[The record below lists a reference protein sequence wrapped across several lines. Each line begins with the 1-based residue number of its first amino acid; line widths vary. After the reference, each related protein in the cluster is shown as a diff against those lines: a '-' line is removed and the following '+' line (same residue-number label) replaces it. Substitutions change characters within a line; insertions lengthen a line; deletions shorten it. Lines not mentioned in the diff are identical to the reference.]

1 MQWSAKSFGS
11 CWSGTRVGWQG
22 AEETSEDTST
32 QSVSRE
38 GSGVS
43 REGRGREE
51 GQKKKK
57 EGGFSGQDAPS
68 RASPFP
74 NSPFLLLSF
83 DHCSLVAGLESGL

>member
-1 MQWSAKSFGS
+1 M
-11 CWSGTRVGWQG
+11 GWQG
-22 AEETSEDTST
+22 AAETSEDAST

-43 REGRGREE
+43 REGQGREE

-57 EGGFSGQDAPS
+57 EGGSSGQDAPS
-68 RASPFP
+68 HASPFP

-83 DHCSLVAGLESGL
+83 DHCSLVVGLESGL

>member
-11 CWSGTRVGWQG
+11 CQSGTRVGWQG
-22 AEETSEDTST
+22 AAETSEDTST
-32 QSVSRE
+32 QSVSRKGSRVSQE
-38 GSGVS
+38 GP
-43 REGRGREE
+43 GREE

-57 EGGFSGQDAPS
+57 EGVSSGQDAPS
-68 RASPFP
+68 HASPFP

>member
-1 MQWSAKSFGS
+1 M
-11 CWSGTRVGWQG
+11 GWQG
-22 AEETSEDTST
+22 AAETSEDTST

-38 GSGVS
+38 GSRVS
-43 REGRGREE
+43 REGRGREG

-57 EGGFSGQDAPS
+57 EGVFSGQDAPS

>member
-11 CWSGTRVGWQG
+11 CWRVGWQG
-22 AEETSEDTST
+22 AAETSEDTST

-38 GSGVS
+38 GQ
-43 REGRGREE
+43 GREE